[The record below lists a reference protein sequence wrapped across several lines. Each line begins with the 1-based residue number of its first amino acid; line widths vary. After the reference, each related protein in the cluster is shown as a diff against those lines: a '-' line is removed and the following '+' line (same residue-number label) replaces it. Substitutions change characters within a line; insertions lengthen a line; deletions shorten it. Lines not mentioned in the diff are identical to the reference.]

1 MKTGALGT
9 AGIDL
14 SVLGFGTW
22 QFGSAGADDYWGLE
36 FTDELANAL
45 VRQATAAGVTYF
57 DTAEDYAHGGSEEQL
72 GRALKTLSP
81 EVRAKV
87 VIGSKILPNDCGAVR
102 EHVEGTCARLG
113 VEAIDL
119 YMVHWPISS
128 NSMGHFAGAHTASG
142 GRDYA
147 TTGDVAE
154 AAVPASQQAFIDL
167 MAMQKEGKIK
177 HIGVSNFG
185 VEQLK
190 DALSTGVKIAVNQL
204 CYNLIFRAVELD
216 ILPYCQANGIG
227 CFAYSPLMQGLL
239 TGGWKTADEVPTY
252 RARTRHFAG
261 TRDKSRHGEAGH
273 EELLMSTLESLRGI
287 AEKSGIPMVDLAIAW
302 PLANGAI
309 TTVIAGATKPYQLEA
324 NAKAADLE
332 LSVELVAE
340 LNAATEDLKVAMGGN
355 ADLWQGVHADGKDDG
370 RIR

>member
-119 YMVHWPISS
+119 YMVHWPIDK
-128 NSMGHFAGAHTASG
+128 NSMAHFAGGHTSFGESEKDESKIGAVRREKRRGEKRREEKRREVCVHPNTRVAKYRILMYNTLPLSPACLSSGAVDG
-142 GRDYA
+142 GRLRKADGA
-147 TTGDVAE
+147 AGGGEDPPHRRQQLWRAAADGGVGDGGDDRGKPGVLQPPLPRRRVRDHSVLPRE
-154 AAVPASQQAFIDL
+154 GHWRDRIQPAAPGALI
-167 MAMQKEGKIK
+167 EWWGGK
-177 HIGVSNFG
+177 
-185 VEQLK
+185 
-190 DALSTGVKIAVNQL
+190 LSWRLRRREPPTVCVL
-204 CYNLIFRAVELD
+204 PPFVTLLPSLLLPLLP
-216 ILPYCQANGIG
+216 ILPPP
-227 CFAYSPLMQGLL
+227 F
-239 TGGWKTADEVPTY
+239 
-252 RARTRHFAG
+252 TRV
-261 TRDKSRHGEAGH
+261 S
-273 EELLMSTLESLRGI
+273 
-287 AEKSGIPMVDLAIAW
+287 
-302 PLANGAI
+302 
-309 TTVIAGATKPYQLEA
+309 
-324 NAKAADLE
+324 
-332 LSVELVAE
+332 
-340 LNAATEDLKVAMGGN
+340 
-355 ADLWQGVHADGKDDG
+355 
-370 RIR
+370 